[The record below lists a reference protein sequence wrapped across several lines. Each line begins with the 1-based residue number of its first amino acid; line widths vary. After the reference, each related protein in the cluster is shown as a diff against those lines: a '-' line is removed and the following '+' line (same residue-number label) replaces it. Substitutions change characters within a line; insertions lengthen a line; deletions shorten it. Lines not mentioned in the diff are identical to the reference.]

1 VNFSRPVLFEEA
13 IRLNAIKTALPT
25 TLTSRQLA
33 ALSADIKR
41 RAQFSARVA
50 EAEYLDQIS
59 GTIADMLSGKTSL
72 ATGRVQLQ
80 QALREFM
87 PALNPD
93 GGVADIT
100 SNARL
105 DLILRT
111 QTEMAYGYGQTVQ
124 GNDPDVVAAF
134 PCAELYRL
142 EDRKDPRD
150 WEARWRVAAQVA
162 GDTDAQRVLAE
173 TGRMIARKDSG
184 IWQALGDGAGGYTD
198 TLGNPYPPFAFNSGM
213 WTRDI
218 SRSESLELDLIEP
231 QTVVKPADLPDFNQ
245 SLQASYQF
253 RSDAI
258 RAALL
263 QRGDVKF
270 SEGILSANAWITD
283 EEGNHFFVGK
293 DWQQHGRP
301 DIRNLT
307 QHAVSEPA
315 AISIA
320 EGERLMNQ
328 GVSERDPLGNIVR
341 FDRATMTHFKRPDQ
355 VNRAEFL
362 PLASE
367 SVKNPVEIW
376 QQENNDVY
384 IALFRT
390 KTGQIA
396 GGTAFVVQR
405 NGGVESFF
413 RVSKIRKLNAF
424 RKGELI
430 YAK

>member
-1 VNFSRPVLFEEA
+1 MNFSRPVLFEEA

-93 GGVADIT
+93 GGVTDIT

-134 PCAELYRL
+134 PCTELYRL

-162 GDTDAQRVLAE
+162 GDNDAQRVLAE

-218 SRSESLELDLIEP
+218 SRSEALELGLIEP
-231 QTVVKPADLPDFNQ
+231 QTIVKSADLPDFNQ
-245 SLQASYQF
+245 SLQVSYQF

-270 SEGILSANAWITD
+270 IDGILVP
-283 EEGNHFFVGK
+283 E
-293 DWQQHGRP
+293 
-301 DIRNLT
+301 
-307 QHAVSEPA
+307 
-315 AISIA
+315 
-320 EGERLMNQ
+320 
-328 GVSERDPLGNIVR
+328 
-341 FDRATMTHFKRPDQ
+341 
-355 VNRAEFL
+355 
-362 PLASE
+362 
-367 SVKNPVEIW
+367 
-376 QQENNDVY
+376 
-384 IALFRT
+384 
-390 KTGQIA
+390 
-396 GGTAFVVQR
+396 
-405 NGGVESFF
+405 
-413 RVSKIRKLNAF
+413 
-424 RKGELI
+424 
-430 YAK
+430 